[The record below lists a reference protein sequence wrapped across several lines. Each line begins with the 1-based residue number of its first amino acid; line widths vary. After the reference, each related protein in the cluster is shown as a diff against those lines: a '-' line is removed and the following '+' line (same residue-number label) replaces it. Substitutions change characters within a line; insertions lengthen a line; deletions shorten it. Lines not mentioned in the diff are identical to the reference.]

1 MRRLTAALIA
11 ASLFFPLAAHADNI
25 FSITASDGTS
35 TVTAGSNSLIDLVN
49 SSVNSTGAFSSLNPG
64 AAQNVSLNYG
74 GVQNAISIS
83 KNAGGT
89 SATLT
94 FGPTGV
100 TRTFTGADANDL
112 QRQIEDYLKKNGAG
126 DVRDFLKAINKL
138 SVIAVSDGNPNA
150 TTARMAEFSYNRFGF
165 FGDEAKAYTVNTEGK
180 IGDAGTQFHL
190 SAAGKTY
197 DVGGFKGQSATVSTA
212 FNINFSQTVGISLGS
227 FLTYNTVE
235 SANVYHLGFNL
246 GVPIRIIVPE
256 SKTGV
261 LWQVTPFLAAAGSG
275 SVDIAAGGLI
285 TGYGGVNL
293 LQWNITDRWSVAMA
307 NQIAKYDGRKLSYQ
321 GYEFDPGVDQA
332 VLKNG
337 LRGAYRFSEGWSV
350 YGGATYTNFLQDAS
364 VSNWISPEV
373 GLTYSTAAGS
383 GVLLGFTGDFAS
395 NYKAYGVRAMFKWAF

>member
-1 MRRLTAALIA
+1 MRRLAASLIA
-11 ASLFFPLAAHADNI
+11 ASLFLPLAAHAGDL
-25 FSITASDGTS
+25 FSITGSDGTN
-35 TVTAGSNSLIDLVN
+35 TVSVGSSSMIDLVN
-49 SSVNSTGAFSSLNPG
+49 SAVNSTGAFSTLNPN
-64 AAQNVSLNYG
+64 AAQNLSLNYG
-74 GVQNAISIS
+74 GVQNAITIN
-83 KNAGGT
+83 KNSTNT

-100 TRTFTGADANDL
+100 VRTFTGTDAADL
-112 QRQIEDYLKKNGAG
+112 QRQIEDYLKSNGGG

-165 FGDEAKAYTVNTEGK
+165 FGDEAKAYTVNAEGK

-197 DVGGFKGQSATVSTA
+197 DVDGYKGQSATISTA
-212 FNINFSQTVGISLGS
+212 FNLNFSQTVGISLGS
-227 FLTYNTVE
+227 FLTYNTLE
-235 SANVYHLGFNL
+235 GANIYHLGFNL

-261 LWQVTPFLAAAGSG
+261 LWQVTPFVAAAGSG

-285 TGYGGVNL
+285 TGFGGVNL

-307 NQIAKYDGRKLSYQ
+307 NQIAKYTGRKLSYQ
-321 GYEFDPGVDQA
+321 GYEFDPGVDQT

-373 GLTYSTAAGS
+373 GLTYSTPSGS

-395 NYKAYGVRAMFKWAF
+395 NYKAYGARAMLKWAF